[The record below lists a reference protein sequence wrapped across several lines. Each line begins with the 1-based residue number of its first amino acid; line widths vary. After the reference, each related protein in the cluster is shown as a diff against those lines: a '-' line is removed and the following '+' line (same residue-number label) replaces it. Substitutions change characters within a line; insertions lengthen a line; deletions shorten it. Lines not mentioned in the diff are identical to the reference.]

1 MTDFVGNQKI
11 TTLNAG
17 QIGRTIPQKDVSVN
31 FGVGIYEM
39 PKIISTDY
47 CITTGTGAFSVG
59 PLTINAVVRVPDGS
73 SWVIK

>member
-11 TTLNAG
+11 TTLAAG
-17 QIGRTIPQKDVSVN
+17 QIGTTIPQQGVSIN
-31 FGVGIYEM
+31 FDVGIYEM

-59 PLTINAVVRVPDGS
+59 PITINAIVRVPDGS
-73 SWVIK
+73 SWVIR